1 MCFAQV
7 LGMALDQAGRGPLNV
22 LAANLVGPVEPS
34 RRGASGTAG
43 EVATLAA
50 HPSAAPAWHAPRWA
64 VSGNDW
70 IMTGWQAEERG

>member
-22 LAANLVGPVEPS
+22 LAANLLGLMSLLAVARLALLAKSEPW
-34 RRGASGTAG
+34 RH
-43 EVATLAA
+43 

-70 IMTGWQAEERG
+70 IMTGWQ